1 MSIHTVWAMGAQFV
15 CALYKDDGRVRICGE
30 PVFDKGHVPD
40 EFLTVAVADEGL
52 KAEKMVGS
60 EAKC

>member
-1 MSIHTVWAMGAQFV
+1 MCAQFV
-15 CALYKDDGRVRICGE
+15 CALYKDDRRVRICVK

-40 EFLTVAVADEGL
+40 EFLTVAVADKGL